1 MRWPQLASQ
10 KYLAAAFVLLFT
22 LVPLALTDLPFLSD
36 MSVRGPTSAA
46 IANHVNTNT
55 ALAINKLTSPEA
67 SVGVIW
73 AGTLPYYTD
82 RTGVDFLGKSDP
94 IIARLKPDLSGA
106 VSWAGERSVPGH
118 NKYDL
123 NYSIVQ
129 LQPTYIQAFS
139 WGNQTVKPWVVL
151 NYVRVEYHGALGT
164 KTVFLRKDSPYV
176 CWELCKN
183 QYKIIPWPKQKK
195 ANP

>member
-1 MRWPQLASQ
+1 MADWP
-10 KYLAAAFVLLFT
+10 FE
-22 LVPLALTDLPFLSD
+22 SD
-36 MSVRGPTSAA
+36 ISVRGPTSAA
-46 IANHVNTNT
+46 IANHVNTNS
-55 ALAINKLTSPEA
+55 ALAINDLTGPQA

-82 RTGVDFLGKSDP
+82 LYGVDFLGKSDP

-106 VSWAGERSVPGH
+106 VSWAGMRSVPGH

-129 LQPTYIQAFS
+129 LQPTYIQAYS
-139 WGNQTVKPWVVL
+139 WGDQTVKPWVVA
-151 NYVRVEYHGALGT
+151 NYVRVEYHGVAGM

-176 CWELCKN
+176 CWESCKS
-183 QYKIIPWPKQKK
+183 QYKIIPWPKQKEV
-195 ANP
+195 NP

>member
-1 MRWPQLASQ
+1 
-10 KYLAAAFVLLFT
+10 
-22 LVPLALTDLPFLSD
+22 

-67 SVGVIW
+67 TVGVIW

-94 IIARLKPDLSGA
+94 IIARLKPDLSGS

-123 NYSIVQ
+123 NYSIVK
-129 LQPTYIQAFS
+129 LQPTYIQAYS
-139 WGNQTVKPWVVL
+139 WGNQTVKPWVVI
-151 NYVRVEYHGALGT
+151 NYVRVEYHSALGT

-195 ANP
+195 VTP